1 MVSAA
6 ASANAP
12 THHVFGIR
20 HHGPGSARSLLL
32 ALESLKPDLILI
44 EGPPDADALLPLA
57 ADPQMQPP
65 VALLVYTPEET
76 GRSSKA
82 AEVSDES
89 GSSQPA
95 SAPAP
100 AQSQAVY
107 YPYARF
113 SPEWQALNFALARQI
128 PVRHMD
134 LPLSIRFALERAAQE
149 AAAAKQAEFATE
161 SLNEPVTNDSSGV
174 PDDTPAL
181 AASLPEI
188 PPPDP
193 RLQSDPYALLAEA
206 AGYSDSERWW
216 EHMVETRHD
225 SRELFQGILE
235 IMQALREHAESQS
248 QPPVAD
254 DNPYCQ
260 YKQQLEPLR
269 EAWMRKTIRAAQK
282 EGFRNIAVV
291 CGAWHAPVL
300 HTLPPAKADNALL
313 KGLPS
318 VKTLATWTPWT
329 HGRLSFESGYGAGIH
344 APGWYDHLWQ
354 QTETLDDS
362 RALQQGNIRWL
373 ARVAD
378 TLRGQGLDISSAHI
392 IETVRLAEAL
402 AAMRQRPR
410 PDLEEMN
417 EAIQCV
423 MLFGDALP
431 MQLLGK
437 KLLVGECLGHVPDST
452 PMTPLQRD
460 LEQQQKRLRLKP
472 AASDSE
478 LLLDLRKANDLE
490 RSYLLRQLRLLG
502 VEWGRGGH
510 RASGKGTFKESWRL
524 RWEPEFAIQ
533 LIEASHWGNTIAKAA
548 NAALCDKVAPGTP
561 LETLAAL
568 THDALYANLP
578 QAVETLIA
586 RLHAEAAVSSD
597 VLHLMHALPELA
609 RLLRYGDVRQTS
621 VAQVGVVVSGLVTR
635 IAIGLPN
642 ACASLNAEAAEQMF
656 THIQQVQEAITL
668 LETPDYSAQW
678 TQSLHTLLDRHGLN
692 GLLAGKACRLLLS
705 TGALDEAEAAR
716 RFALALSTANNPE
729 DAAAW
734 ADGFLRG
741 SGQLLIHDETLWQII
756 DLWVSQLSPAAFQM
770 LLPLLRRTFASF
782 ESPERRQMGER
793 VKKQPLNLHAL
804 PGTSAADA
812 LTAATADSSHA
823 AMPTHP
829 ADPLGSPDT
838 PQAATALAALTH
850 VALLLGLETSA

>member
-20 HHGPGSARSLLL
+20 HHGPGSARSLRL
-32 ALESLKPDLILI
+32 ALESLQPDLILI
-44 EGPPDADALLPLA
+44 EGPPDADDLLPLA

-65 VALLVYTPEET
+65 VALLVYTPDEVGKSAGKST
-76 GRSSKA
+76 TKA
-82 AEVSDES
+82 AASEATEVTEAAADSD
-89 GSSQPA
+89 
-95 SAPAP
+95 APADP
-100 AQSQAVY
+100 VTTATAPPRSQAVY

-113 SPEWQALNFALARQI
+113 SPEWQALTFALAQQI

-134 LPLSIRFALERAAQE
+134 LPLGIRFALERAAQE
-149 AAAAKQAEFATE
+149 DAARLAETANHDSDVALEAADEALSETPPE
-161 SLNEPVTNDSSGV
+161 SPEPET
-174 PDDTPAL
+174 A
-181 AASLPEI
+181 
-188 PPPDP
+188 PDP
-193 RLQSDPYALLAEA
+193 RLYSDPYALLAEA

-235 IMQALREHAESQS
+235 IMQALREHAESQP
-248 QPPVAD
+248 QPAIAA
-254 DNPYCQ
+254 DNPHLR

-282 EGFRNIAVV
+282 EGFRNIAVI
-291 CGAWHAPVL
+291 CGAWHAPAL
-300 HTLPPAKADNALL
+300 QTLPAAKADNALL
-313 KGLPS
+313 KGLPTL
-318 VKTLATWTPWT
+318 KTLATWTPWT
-329 HGRLSFESGYGAGIH
+329 HGRLSFDSGYGAGIH

-354 QTETLDDS
+354 QSEMLDDP

-373 ARVAD
+373 ARVAE

-431 MQLLGK
+431 MQLLTK
-437 KLLVGECLGHVPDST
+437 RLLVGECLGHVPDST

-472 AASDSE
+472 SASDSE
-478 LLLDLRKANDLE
+478 LVLDLRKPNDLE

-502 VEWGRGGH
+502 IDWGRGGH
-510 RASGKGTFKESWRL
+510 LASGKGTFKESWRL
-524 RWEPEFAIQ
+524 CWAPEFAIQ
-533 LIEASHWGNTIAKAA
+533 LIEASHWGNSIAHAA
-548 NAALCDKVAPGTP
+548 NAALCDKAAPGTS

-586 RLHAEAAVSSD
+586 RLHAEAAVNSD
-597 VLHLMHALPELA
+597 VLHLMQALPELA
-609 RLLRYGDVRQTS
+609 RLLRYGDVRKTS
-621 VAQVGVVVSGLVTR
+621 VSQVSTVVSGMVTR

-656 THIQQVQEAITL
+656 DHIQKVQEAITL
-668 LETPDYSAQW
+668 LETTDYSAQW
-678 TQSLHTLLDRHGLN
+678 TQSLHTLLDRPGLN

-705 TGALDEAEAAR
+705 IGALTDSEAAR
-716 RFALALSTANNPE
+716 RFGLALSTANKPE

-756 DLWVSQLSPAAFQM
+756 DLWVSQLSADAFQT

-793 VKKQPLNLHAL
+793 VKRQPLNPA
-804 PGTSAADA
+804 A
-812 LTAATADSSHA
+812 LTLGAAATAQVS
-823 AMPTHP
+823 
-829 ADPLGSPDT
+829 PLPV
-838 PQAATALAALTH
+838 ATALPPIPLAALTH
-850 VALLLGLETSA
+850 VALLLGLETQP